1 MADHSRQVRSERA
14 DAAKPWPL
22 LVALGL
28 VGSEVGLV
36 VGLLP
41 VAVAGLVVF
50 AASVA
55 GILTDAEYVDRPG
68 RLAAGFG
75 AAFVVIGAVLAA
87 HGTGTLPI
95 GLLEPLSGLTSRG
108 VALVGAGV
116 VTMAG
121 ATVLRFR
128 RARDER

>member
-1 MADHSRQVRSERA
+1 MADHSRQVGAERTDGA
-14 DAAKPWPL
+14 RPWPL

-28 VGSEVGLV
+28 AGSEVGLV
-36 VGLLP
+36 VGFLP

-55 GILTDAEYVDRPG
+55 GILADADYVDRPVA
-68 RLAAGFG
+68 LAARLGV
-75 AAFVVIGAVLAA
+75 AFAIVGAVLVV
-87 HGTGTLPI
+87 HGTGTVPI

-116 VTMAG
+116 ATASAAG
-121 ATVLRFR
+121 LLRLR
-128 RARDER
+128 QR